1 MIWNSLI
8 SGEVFSN
15 WINSLVADPVA
26 NPTARFNK
34 GQKLD
39 PFQTSMRDAK
49 AISEWLLNVEQ
60 NIPINRGGNGQQA
73 YTDLKSAS
81 LVFDDQGSNVLT
93 ELGENTL
100 NKWRALGIDN
110 SSNEDDFYRIFIM
123 ILEARELNISNFNEM
138 LSFWAEIRKTGSPI
152 SFILN
157 PESLYLM
164 GLLCNEFNG
173 FKPWELIKNNN
184 LTFQSN
190 GTIDQLK
197 NSYQHDVSV
206 FSRLEKIE
214 TWLGSSAS
222 RPSGRQKFCLAMEC
236 ILSELDVAIT
246 NIGSQD
252 IAHLIGNFSE
262 ENLRSSFENYSLLN
276 VGQNTALVGDNRI
289 FYGAPGTGKSTEA
302 KKIISGCP
310 FETITFH
317 PATDYSSFV
326 GYYKPIS
333 TKNNNDEHEIQYSF
347 QAQHFLRIYVKAWKN
362 LEHEHYLLIEE
373 INRGNCAKIFG
384 DIFQLLDR
392 DEQGFSDYIIN
403 VDSDIS
409 EYLKDNLDEP
419 KYKSAIKVLVANKN
433 KTNLADDDLFS
444 VIALPNNLSLLAT
457 MNTSDQS
464 LFPMDSAFKRRW
476 NWRYIPISTPSG
488 SIILTVNGGNYDWF
502 DFVQKANQKIAVVTE
517 SEDKKIGTYFVRPKN
532 AEIDIDTFVNKVLFY
547 LWNDIFKEEHGGEET
562 NNVFVSDDNGTLKP
576 TYYSE
581 LYNLQGID
589 EVAVQKLLDANGINK
604 I

>member
-1 MIWNSLI
+1 M
-8 SGEVFSN
+8 SGEVFST
-15 WINSLVADPVA
+15 WIQSLVPDPTTTPNA
-26 NPTARFNK
+26 NFNK
-34 GQKLD
+34 GQTLD
-39 PFQTSMRDAK
+39 PFETSLRVTK
-49 AISEWLLNVEQ
+49 KYTEHLTNVENGIEIPRQ
-60 NIPINRGGNGQQA
+60 NNIDLVKACILDR
-73 YTDLKSAS
+73 TDTGYVIS
-81 LVFDDQGSNVLT
+81 Q
-93 ELGENTL
+93 LGESVL
-100 NKWRALGIDN
+100 QKW
-110 SSNEDDFYRIFIM
+110 
-123 ILEARELNISNFNEM
+123 RELNIDNNSDADEFYRVFILILEGNKLNITKYVDM
-138 LSFWAEIRKTGSPI
+138 LSFWKEIKGTGDPI
-152 SFILN
+152 QLINN
-157 PESLYLM
+157 PSSLYLM
-164 GLLCNEFNG
+164 GVLNQSIDNFN
-173 FKPWELIKNNN
+173 PWVLIQKNH
-184 LTFQSN
+184 LKFDPI

-197 NSYQHDVSV
+197 TAYQNELEVI
-206 FSRLEKIE
+206 SRLVRIE
-214 TWLGSSAS
+214 SIWQNDF
-222 RPSGRQKFCLAMEC
+222 RPKGRQIFCLAMDC
-236 ILSELDVAIT
+236 VLSEIDDVISLINAQ
-246 NIGSQD
+246 NMSHFMGS
-252 IAHLIGNFSE
+252 FSE
-262 ENLRSSFENYSLLN
+262 VNLRSSFEKYSLLN

-409 EYLKDNLDEP
+409 EYLKDNLDEQ
-419 KYKSAIKVLVANKN
+419 KYKSAIKALVANKN
-433 KTNLADDDLFS
+433 KTSLADEDLFS

-488 SIILTVNGGNYDWF
+488 SIILTVNGDNYDWF

-532 AEIDIDTFVNKVLFY
+532 EKIDIDTFVNKVLFY
-547 LWNDIFKEEHGGEET
+547 LWNDIFKEEYGGEEA
-562 NNVFVSDDNGTLKP
+562 NNVFVIDDNGSLKP

>member
-1 MIWNSLI
+1 MIWNSLM

-15 WINSLVADPVA
+15 WIKNLVP
-26 NPTARFNK
+26 NPTTSSNANFTK
-34 GQKLD
+34 GQALD
-39 PFQTSMRDAK
+39 PFETSLRVTKRYTEHLTNIENSVDISGQSCVDLSK
-49 AISEWLLNVEQ
+49 ACILERNDTEYVITPL
-60 NIPINRGGNGQQA
+60 G
-73 YTDLKSAS
+73 KS
-81 LVFDDQGSNVLT
+81 VLQ
-93 ELGENTL
+93 
-100 NKWRALGIDN
+100 KWRELGIDN
-110 SSNEDDFYRIFIM
+110 NSNDDEFYRVFIL
-123 ILEARELNISNFNEM
+123 ILEANRLNISKYVDM
-138 LSFWAEIRKTGSPI
+138 LSFWREIKGAGDPI
-152 SFILN
+152 QLINN
-157 PESLYLM
+157 PSSLYLI
-164 GLLCNEFNG
+164 GVLNQKIDDFN
-173 FKPWELIKNNN
+173 PWELIQKNH
-184 LTFQSN
+184 LQFEPID
-190 GTIDQLK
+190 TITQLK
-197 NSYQHDVSV
+197 KAYQNDSDVIA
-206 FSRLEKIE
+206 RIE
-214 TWLGSSAS
+214 RIESIWQNDF
-222 RPSGRQKFCLAMEC
+222 RPKGRQIFCLAMEC
-236 ILSELDVAIT
+236 VLSEIDDGISIINT
-246 NIGSQD
+246 QNMN
-252 IAHLIGNFSE
+252 HLMGNFSE
-262 ENLRSSFENYSLLN
+262 ENLDSSFENYSLLN

-333 TKNNNDEHEIQYSF
+333 TKNDNDEHEIQYSF

-409 EYLKDNLDEP
+409 EYLKENLDED
-419 KYKSAIKVLVANKN
+419 KYKNAIKALVANKN
-433 KTNLADDDLFS
+433 KTSLADEDLFS

-476 NWRYIPISTPSG
+476 NWRYIPISTPTG
-488 SIILTVNGGNYDWF
+488 SIILNVNGDNYDWF
-502 DFVQKANQKIAVVTE
+502 DFVQKANKKIAVVTE

-532 AEIDIDTFVNKVLFY
+532 KEIDIDTFVNKVLFY
-547 LWNDIFKEEHGGEET
+547 LWNDIFKEELGGEET
-562 NNVFVSDDNGTLKP
+562 NNVFVIDDNGTLKP
-576 TYYSE
+576 TFYSE
-581 LYNLQGID
+581 LYNLKGID
-589 EVAVQKLLDANGINK
+589 EVAVQNLLEANEISK

>member
-8 SGEVFSN
+8 SGEIFSN
-15 WINSLVADPVA
+15 WINSLVADPA
-26 NPTARFNK
+26 TNPNARFNK

-49 AISEWLLNVEQ
+49 AISDWLSNVEQ
-60 NIPINRGGNGQQA
+60 NVPINRGGNGKQA

-81 LVFDDQGSNVLT
+81 LVFDDQGSHVLT

-100 NKWRALGIDN
+100 NKWRALEIDN
-110 SSNEDDFYRIFIM
+110 SSDEDDFYRIFIM
-123 ILEARELNISNFNEM
+123 ILEARELNISNFSEM

-164 GLLCNEFNG
+164 GLLCNELNG

-184 LTFQSN
+184 LTFQPN

-197 NSYQHDVSV
+197 NTYQHDASV
-206 FSRLEKIE
+206 LSRLEKIE
-214 TWLGSSAS
+214 NWLGNSAS

-252 IAHLIGNFSE
+252 IAHIIGNFSE
-262 ENLRSSFENYSLLN
+262 ENLKSSFENYSLLN

-333 TKNNNDEHEIQYSF
+333 IKNDNDEYEIQYSF

-409 EYLKDNLDEP
+409 EYLKDNLNEQ
-419 KYKSAIKVLVANKN
+419 KYKSAIKSLVANKN
-433 KTNLADDDLFS
+433 KIRLADEDLFS

-488 SIILTVNGGNYDWF
+488 SIVLTVNGDDYDWF
-502 DFVQKANQKIAVVTE
+502 DFVQKANQKIAIVTE

-532 AEIDIDTFVNKVLFY
+532 EKIDIDTFVNKVLFY
-547 LWNDIFKEEHGGEET
+547 LWNDIFKEEHGGEEA
-562 NNVFVSDDNGTLKP
+562 NNVFVIDDNGSLKP

>member
-8 SGEVFSN
+8 SGEIFSN
-15 WINSLVADPVA
+15 WIQNLVPDPTTNPNA
-26 NPTARFNK
+26 NFNK
-34 GQKLD
+34 GQTLD
-39 PFQTSMRDAK
+39 PFETSLRVTKKYTDHLTNVENGVDITRQNNIDLVKACVLDRINTGY
-49 AISEWLLNVEQ
+49 AISQ
-60 NIPINRGGNGQQA
+60 
-73 YTDLKSAS
+73 
-81 LVFDDQGSNVLT
+81 
-93 ELGENTL
+93 LGESVL
-100 NKWRALGIDN
+100 HKWRELGIDN
-110 SSNEDDFYRIFIM
+110 DSDDDEFYRVFIL
-123 ILEARELNISNFNEM
+123 ILEANKLNITKYVDM
-138 LSFWAEIRKTGSPI
+138 LSFWKEVKGTGDPI
-152 SFILN
+152 QLINN
-157 PESLYLM
+157 PSSLYLI
-164 GLLCNEFNG
+164 GVLNQSIDDFN
-173 FKPWELIKNNN
+173 PWVLIQKNH
-184 LTFQSN
+184 LQFDPIS
-190 GTIDQLK
+190 TINQLK
-197 NSYQHDVSV
+197 SAYQNELKVI
-206 FSRLEKIE
+206 SRLEKIE
-214 TWLGSSAS
+214 SIWQNDF
-222 RPSGRQKFCLAMEC
+222 RPKGRQTFCLAMDC
-236 ILSELDVAIT
+236 ILSEIDDVTSLINAQ
-246 NIGSQD
+246 NMD
-252 IAHLIGNFSE
+252 NFIGNFSE
-262 ENLRSSFENYSLLN
+262 QNLRTSFETYSLLN
-276 VGQNTALVGDNRI
+276 VGQNTTLIGDNRI

-302 KKIISGCP
+302 KKLISGCP

-326 GYYKPIS
+326 GYYKPLS
-333 TKNNNDEHEIQYSF
+333 TKNDNDEHEIQYSF

-409 EYLKDNLDEP
+409 EYLKDNLDEK
-419 KYKSAIKVLVANKN
+419 KYKSAIKALVANKN
-433 KTNLADDDLFS
+433 KTSLADEDLFS

-488 SIILTVNGGNYDWF
+488 SIILTVNGDNYDWF
-502 DFVQKANQKIAVVTE
+502 DFVQKANQKISVVTE

-532 AEIDIDTFVNKVLFY
+532 SEIDIDTFVNKVLFY

-576 TYYSE
+576 IYYSE